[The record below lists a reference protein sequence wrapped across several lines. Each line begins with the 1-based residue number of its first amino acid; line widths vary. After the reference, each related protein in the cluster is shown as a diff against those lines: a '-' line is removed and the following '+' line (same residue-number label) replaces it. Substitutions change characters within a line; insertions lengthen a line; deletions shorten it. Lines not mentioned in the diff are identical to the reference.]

1 LALDLLDRKEK
12 RKEVFATNFL
22 HVEVNACSLK
32 NKICEKMMYNTF
44 CYTFCLQFLFFLADE
59 NFDNFGT
66 P

>member
-1 LALDLLDRKEK
+1 MALDLLDRKEK

-44 CYTFCLQFLFFLADE
+44 CLQFLFILADE